1 MSNDR
6 LAQAKELDRQD
17 ELARF
22 RDEFHFPK
30 NTAGEPVIYLC
41 GNSLGLQPKGVE
53 KALLAELALWANE
66 GVDGH
71 FAEGAPW
78 YSYHELLQEPLAK
91 LVGAKPSEVV
101 AMGSLTANLHLLMV
115 SFYRPTKE
123 RFKIMIEG
131 GAFPSD
137 LYAVQSQ
144 ARFHGFDPAEAI
156 VEVWPREGEETLR
169 QEDIEAQIAEH
180 GQELSLILFG
190 GVNYYT
196 GQVFDLEGITKAGH
210 GVGAVV
216 GFDLA
221 HAAGNVELKLHEWDC
236 DFAAWC
242 SYKYLN
248 AGPGAVAG
256 IFVHER
262 HGDAPKLPRFAGWW
276 GTDPGTRFEM
286 KREFLPQKGAGGWQV
301 SNAPIL
307 SMASLR
313 ASLALFM
320 EAGMGRLRK
329 KSLKMTEFLR
339 QCLEDLPGE
348 QFQVITPPEA
358 IARGCQ
364 VSLLVPGQGE
374 EVFGRLQ
381 ENDVVCD
388 YRHPDV
394 IRISP
399 VPLYN
404 SFEDV
409 WRFAQ
414 ILKETLQS

>member
-1 MSNDR
+1 MLNER

-17 ELARF
+17 ELAHL
-22 RDEFHFPK
+22 RDEFHIPT
-30 NTAGEPVIYLC
+30 NSQGEPVIYLC
-41 GNSLGLQPKGVE
+41 GNSLGLQPKGVQ
-53 KALLAELALWANE
+53 KALQEELDRWARE
-66 GVDGH
+66 GVEGH

-78 YSYHELLQEPLAK
+78 YSYHELLQEPLAAI
-91 LVGAKPSEVV
+91 LGAKPQEVV
-101 AMGSLTANLHLLMV
+101 AMNSLTANLHLLMV

-144 ARFHGFDPAEAI
+144 ACFHGFDPEEAI
-156 VEVWPREGEETLR
+156 VEVWPRDGEEVLR
-169 QEDIEAQIAEH
+169 QEDVKAAIAEH
-180 GQELSLILFG
+180 GEELELVLFG

-196 GQVFDLEGITKAGH
+196 GQVFDLKTITEAGH
-210 GVGAVV
+210 GVGAKV

-221 HAAGNVELKLHEWDC
+221 HAAGNVELALHDWGC

-256 IFVHER
+256 LFVHER
-262 HGDAPKLPRFAGWW
+262 HATSPELPRFAGWW
-276 GTDPGTRFEM
+276 GTDPKTRFAM
-286 KREFLPQKGAGGWQV
+286 GRKFAPQPGAAGWQV

-313 ASLALFM
+313 ASLALFTQ
-320 EAGMGRLRK
+320 AGMERLRQ
-329 KSLKMTEFLR
+329 KSVRMTEFLF
-339 QCLEDLPGE
+339 QCLDAISGAH
-348 QFQVITPPEA
+348 FRVITPREA
-358 IARGCQ
+358 ASRGSQ
-364 VSLLVPGQGE
+364 LSLLVPERGE
-374 EVFGRLQ
+374 ALFERLQ
-381 ENDVVCD
+381 ANDVVCD
-388 YRHPDV
+388 YRRPDV
-394 IRISP
+394 IRIAP

-404 SFEDV
+404 RFEEL

-414 ILKETLQS
+414 ILEATLSE